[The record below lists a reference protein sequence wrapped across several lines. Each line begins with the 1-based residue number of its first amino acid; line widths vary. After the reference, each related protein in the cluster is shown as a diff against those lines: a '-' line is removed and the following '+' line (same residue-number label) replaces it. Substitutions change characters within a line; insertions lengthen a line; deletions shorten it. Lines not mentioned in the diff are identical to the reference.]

1 MTHCRFYIIF
11 PHSLDGGRNSGV
23 EVGWQFLLAFRAPT
37 VGLNAALE
45 TRQTDN
51 VLTRQD
57 GRLFELREANRAR
70 NAKPAQKHDQV
81 RYLLFN
87 LRFTPSMQQKYC
99 CEIRPKIK
107 S

>member
-23 EVGWQFLLAFRAPT
+23 EVGWQFLLAFRAPP

-81 RYLLFN
+81 RYLL
-87 LRFTPSMQQKYC
+87 SY
-99 CEIRPKIK
+99 
-107 S
+107 